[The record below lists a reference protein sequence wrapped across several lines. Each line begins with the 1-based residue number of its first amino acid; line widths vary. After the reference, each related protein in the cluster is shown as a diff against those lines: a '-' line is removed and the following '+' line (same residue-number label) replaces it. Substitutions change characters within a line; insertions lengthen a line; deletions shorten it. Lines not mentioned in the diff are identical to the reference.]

1 MKFRGTWIALVLA
14 VGLGSFVLWSR
25 QRERSA
31 AEARSEIARLVPI
44 AAADVAQLGFSYGDT
59 QIRLELVETEWVITH
74 PMSAACEAAAVAAF
88 LDTLVAARIEQNLGG
103 GDLVRYGLDHPAAH
117 VEIVTRDDKKHRLR
131 FGRINPLQTLV
142 YVLVDDG
149 NDVKLT
155 TSSLM
160 SLALTTSFGWRDKR
174 MIDVAVDS
182 VARIRFAYG
191 ASSLNVRHDA
201 EAGWVTDGE
210 VPWRVDPTRMRSLA
224 LQLASLRAIGVE
236 AENKQNAHRLGL
248 GNRLMS
254 AILEDGTGRVL
265 GDLTIGGAMIEGAYF
280 AVVPDK
286 PEIFQMEG
294 HIVDTMLDLVREPR
308 DRRMFPAFD
317 PAMITRLDV
326 DAPEDSFIVER
337 RGRSR
342 WVVTASDKTDSTFAL
357 DPGRVQELLEKLA
370 TLEVSEF
377 PAVQPG
383 RSAVD
388 PAEWRVDLYDDQGLV
403 SGVRIGRRDPKAGL
417 HVFAQGVRD
426 RAVFLVSP
434 AVLIQMPFD
443 LERLGTG
450 EVELPVDAERG

>member
-1 MKFRGTWIALVLA
+1 MKFRGTWIALALA
-14 VGLGSFVLWSR
+14 VGLGTYVLWSR

-31 AEARSEIARLVPI
+31 AEARSETARLLPI
-44 AAADVAQLGFSYGDT
+44 AAAEVVQLGFSYGDT
-59 QIRLELVETEWVITH
+59 QIRLERGEAVWVMTH
-74 PMSAACEAAAVAAF
+74 PVSAQCEAAVVVAF
-88 LDTLVAARIEQNLGG
+88 LDTLAAARIEQDLGG
-103 GDLVRYGLDHPAAH
+103 GDLVRYSLDHPAAH
-117 VEIVTRDDKKHRLR
+117 LQIVTRAGTKHHVR

-142 YVLVDDG
+142 YVLVDEG

-155 TSSLM
+155 TSSLL
-160 SLALTTSFGWRDKR
+160 SLALTTPFGWRDKR

-182 VARIRFAYG
+182 VARIRFAHG
-191 ASSLNVRHDA
+191 PKSLNVRLDA
-201 EAGWVTDGE
+201 EAGWVTDGD
-210 VPWRVDPTRMRSLA
+210 VPWRVDPLRMRGLA

-236 AENKQNAHRLGL
+236 TENKQAAHRLGL

-254 AILEDGTGRVL
+254 AVLEDSAGRVL

-280 AVVPDK
+280 AIVPDK

-294 HIVDTMLDLVREPR
+294 QIVDTMLDLLREPR

-317 PAMITRLDV
+317 PAMITRVDV

-342 WVVTASDKTDSTFAL
+342 WVVTASDKADSTFAL

-370 TLEVSEF
+370 TLEVSQF
-377 PAVQPG
+377 PAEQPA

-388 PAEWRVDLYDDQGLV
+388 PAEWRVDLYDDKGLV